1 MKVVV
6 TGGCGFIG
14 SHFINL
20 LSTKGLNIEILIV
33 DKMTYAANLNNI
45 VSSNYKIIQKDICDL
60 TLDDLGHYDYLVN
73 FAAESHVDNSIK
85 DGRPFVR
92 TNVEGTFNLLELARQ
107 NPNLQKFI
115 QISTDEVYGDMAD
128 YTGVNEAT
136 PEFSLCGSSY
146 YSSTKA
152 AADLLVQAAG
162 RTHGLRYLITRT
174 VNNYGENQH
183 NEKLIPTIIDCVK
196 NNKTIPV
203 YGDGQNIREWMY
215 ADDNCENIFN
225 LMIGGYEGV
234 YHIGSGE
241 RYSNIEIIATIES
254 ILGKRIKFD
263 FVEDRKGHDKIYKL
277 DSGRTPK
284 LYLSNTL
291 ESYLTKELLF

>member
-14 SHFINL
+14 SHFVNL
-20 LSTKGLNIEILIV
+20 LSSKELDIEILVV
-33 DKMTYAANLNNI
+33 DKMTYAADINNI
-45 VSSNYKIIQKDICDL
+45 IASNYRILQKDICDL
-60 TLDDLGHYDYLVN
+60 TVDDLGHYDYLVN

-85 DGRPFVR
+85 DGKPFVK
-92 TNVEGTFNLLELARQ
+92 TNVEGTFHLLELARQ
-107 NPNLQKFI
+107 NLNLQKFV

-128 YTGVNEAT
+128 YLKVNEAT
-136 PEFSLCGSSY
+136 PEFPLYGSSY
-146 YSSTKA
+146 YSATKA
-152 AADLLVQAAG
+152 SSDLLVQAAG
-162 RTHGLRYLITRT
+162 RTYGLNYIITRT

-183 NEKLIPTIIDCVK
+183 SEKLIPTIIDCVK
-196 NNKTIPV
+196 NDKPIPV
-203 YGDGQNIREWMY
+203 YGDGKNIREWIY
-215 ADDNCENIFN
+215 ANDNCENIFN

-241 RYSNIEIIATIES
+241 RYSNIEIIGVIEQ
-254 ILGKRIKFD
+254 ILDKRIKFD

-277 DSGRTPK
+277 DSRLTPK

-291 ESYLTKELLF
+291 ENYLTKELLF

>member
-14 SHFINL
+14 SHFVNFL
-20 LSTKGLNIEILIV
+20 ASKELNIEILVI
-33 DKMTYAANLNNI
+33 DKMTYAADINNI
-45 VSSNYKIIQKDICDL
+45 VSSNYRILQKDICDV
-60 TLDDLGHYDYLVN
+60 TAEDLGEYDYLVN

-128 YTGVNEAT
+128 YMPVGEAT
-136 PEFSLCGSSY
+136 PEFPLYGSSY

-152 AADLLVQAAG
+152 SSDLLVQAAG
-162 RTHGLRYLITRT
+162 KTHGLRFLITRT

-196 NNKTIPV
+196 NDKPIPV
-203 YGDGQNIREWMY
+203 YGDGLNVREWIY
-215 ADDNCENIFN
+215 ANDNCENIFN

-241 RYSNIEIIATIES
+241 RYSNIEIIGIIEN

-263 FVEDRKGHDKIYKL
+263 FVEDRKGHDRVYQL
-277 DSGRTPK
+277 DSTLTPK